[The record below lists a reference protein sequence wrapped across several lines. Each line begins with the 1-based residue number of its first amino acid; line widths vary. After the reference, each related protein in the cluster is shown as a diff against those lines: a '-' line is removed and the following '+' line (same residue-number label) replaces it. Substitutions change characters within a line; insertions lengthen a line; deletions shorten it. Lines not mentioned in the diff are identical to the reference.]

1 MLTSYIAAAMH
12 RATYKLL
19 PEDGTFFGEIPGLDG
34 VWASAKTLEAC
45 RDELA
50 EVLEE
55 WIVLSL
61 ARNLPI
67 PELDGIT
74 LSMQQV
80 P

>member
-1 MLTSYIAAAMH
+1 M
-12 RATYKLL
+12 
-19 PEDGTFFGEIPGLDG
+19 
-34 VWASAKTLEAC
+34 EAC